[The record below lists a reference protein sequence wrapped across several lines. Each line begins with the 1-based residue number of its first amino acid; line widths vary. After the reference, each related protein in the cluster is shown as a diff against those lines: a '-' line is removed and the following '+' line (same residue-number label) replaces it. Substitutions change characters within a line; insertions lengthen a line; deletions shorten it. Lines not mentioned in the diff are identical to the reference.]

1 MSQQPSSS
9 RQNPNVPARDW
20 TQASDMDL
28 EVHTSN
34 SEGTEQAKET
44 EKGRREVL
52 RKEKR
57 AEAHRQKVEEARL
70 ERERREC
77 EEREKREREERE
89 AQERQAR
96 KEQERR
102 EALETACRA
111 AVAEAEA
118 VQQSIA
124 REKGRVGELQS
135 ESRGSSVGS
144 PTTGTSL
151 GVVAVTPT
159 PQRSACKGCR
169 QRGEKRKK
177 KCSWAAQDEEE
188 AVAGGSRKRAGM
200 GGSRGSGRKKG
211 QADEE
216 DDDNEIE
223 EVPGPVTSHPEA
235 SGSGPAREGSEF
247 GRLGQGVPGP
257 LYDERMLVIQ
267 ARQAAAM
274 ERQALVMERMA
285 GAMEAQA
292 VAVCVYMQ
300 RQPVFPPW
308 PPGGLAGA
316 APGASRA
323 VVGESRSSSRESG
336 AAPAWGEAAVGG
348 GVRGSGEEGDQDAEG
363 DVEGMQE

>member
-118 VQQSIA
+118 VRQSIA

-144 PTTGTSL
+144 SDTYAPTVSL
-151 GVVAVTPT
+151 QGL
-159 PQRSACKGCR
+159 Q
-169 QRGEKRKK
+169 
-177 KCSWAAQDEEE
+177 AAGGSGRVPGGGGWKDEEE